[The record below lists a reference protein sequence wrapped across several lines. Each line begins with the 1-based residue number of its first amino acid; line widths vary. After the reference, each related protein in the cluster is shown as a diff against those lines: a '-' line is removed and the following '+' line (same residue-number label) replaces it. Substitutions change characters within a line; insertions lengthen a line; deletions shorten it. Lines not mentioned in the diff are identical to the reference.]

1 MLLLLQAKRYS
12 HTVVAIVSAVSLAEG
27 TRCRSSS
34 VGCREE
40 AVRTA
45 CHAEA
50 GGLETLKLRIRMDER
65 GFRLGTTY
73 GCVPEIV
80 FNANLNIG
88 TIN

>member
-1 MLLLLQAKRYS
+1 M
-12 HTVVAIVSAVSLAEG
+12 
-27 TRCRSSS
+27 
-34 VGCREE
+34 GCREE